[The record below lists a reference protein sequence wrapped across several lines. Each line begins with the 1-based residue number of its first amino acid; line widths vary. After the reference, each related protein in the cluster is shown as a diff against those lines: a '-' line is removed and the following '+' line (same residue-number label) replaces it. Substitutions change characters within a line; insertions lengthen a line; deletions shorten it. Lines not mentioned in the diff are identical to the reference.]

1 MVGRRG
7 KNVSCSLGI
16 EEAGLPGS
24 PGFTLLV
31 LSGEGRTCG
40 VPTRD
45 RSMPQ
50 QKTRSARIE
59 ARITPDGLA
68 IVKRAAEIQ
77 GRSVSDFV
85 VAAAQ
90 EAAYQTIERV
100 EIIRLSV
107 EDQRLLAEALLNP
120 PDPAPALVRA
130 AENHRR
136 LVRRSE

>member
-1 MVGRRG
+1 
-7 KNVSCSLGI
+7 
-16 EEAGLPGS
+16 
-24 PGFTLLV
+24 
-31 LSGEGRTCG
+31 
-40 VPTRD
+40 
-45 RSMPQ
+45 MPQ
-50 QKTRSARIE
+50 QPARSARIE

-77 GRSVSDFV
+77 GRSLSDFV

-100 EIIRLSV
+100 EIIRLSA
-107 EDQRLLAEALLNP
+107 EDQRLFAEALLNP
-120 PDPAPALVRA
+120 PAPAPALVRA